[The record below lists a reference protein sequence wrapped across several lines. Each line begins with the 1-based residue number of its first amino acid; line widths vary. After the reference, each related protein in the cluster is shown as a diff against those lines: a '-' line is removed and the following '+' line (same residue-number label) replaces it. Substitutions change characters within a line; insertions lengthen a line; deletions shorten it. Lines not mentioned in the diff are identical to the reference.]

1 MAILCKQ
8 LPLLRG
14 RPQGSEGGG
23 KTMQVGDISVWERTF
38 TEEDVRLFTRVSG
51 DQGIQH
57 MKPDEQ
63 GRLQV
68 HGLLTATLPT
78 KLGVRYE
85 LYRTPDGL

>member
-1 MAILCKQ
+1 
-8 LPLLRG
+8 
-14 RPQGSEGGG
+14 
-23 KTMQVGDISVWERTF
+23 MQVGDISVWERTF